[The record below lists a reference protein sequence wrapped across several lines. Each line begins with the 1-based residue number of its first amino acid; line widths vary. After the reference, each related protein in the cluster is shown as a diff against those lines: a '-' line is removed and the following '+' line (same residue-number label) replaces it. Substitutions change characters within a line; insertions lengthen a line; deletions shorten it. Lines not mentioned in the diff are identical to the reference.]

1 MGLRGTVVSVAIL
14 FATGFCPVNAQA
26 SEPRKTALHVSS
38 REDAYILSRGD
49 HTMMTG
55 GTLED
60 VRAARR
66 RFPGEFLW
74 VRRSGREY
82 FVRDARLIAEAAALF
97 APLRSL
103 DPDRAAL
110 ERRHAQF
117 EAEESRLD
125 REEERLDRD
134 LDRIQ
139 DDERPAAGSDSRNAL
154 DRRRRELETRRRS
167 LEEQERELDSAESS
181 LDRREDELE
190 KNSEAQLW
198 RLIDRAL
205 EAGLAQPEAP
215 GDKR

>member
-1 MGLRGTVVSVAIL
+1 MSSRGIAVSAAIL
-14 FATGFCPVNAQA
+14 FATGFCPMSA
-26 SEPRKTALHVSS
+26 SASGHGKTALYGSR

-49 HTMMTG
+49 HTMMNG

-66 RFPGEFLW
+66 RFSGEFLW

-82 FVRDARLIAEAAALF
+82 VVRDARLMAEAAALF
-97 APLRSL
+97 APLKSL

-125 REEERLDRD
+125 REEKRLDRD
-134 LDRIQ
+134 LDQIQ
-139 DDERPAAGSDSRNAL
+139 DDETPAPGSESRNSL
-154 DRRRRELETRRRS
+154 ERRRRELEARRRS
-167 LEEQERELDSAESS
+167 LEEQERDLDSAESS

-190 KNSEAQLW
+190 KKAEAQLW

-205 EAGLAQPEAP
+205 EAGLAQPEP
-215 GDKR
+215 TGDRR